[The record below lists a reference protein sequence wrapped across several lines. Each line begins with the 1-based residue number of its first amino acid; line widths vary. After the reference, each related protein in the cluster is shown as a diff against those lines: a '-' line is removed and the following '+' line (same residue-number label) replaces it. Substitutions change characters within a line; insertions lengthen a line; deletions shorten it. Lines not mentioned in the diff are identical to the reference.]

1 MVDKWP
7 LSHGPR
13 ALLSGCLSPSIA
25 GLRVGASKQINI
37 AEQTAAIKVCP
48 VFMCFVLVDY
58 RRSLDAVMQ
67 ERKMMTLAVTMGTF
81 GLLGCLSS
89 AR

>member
-1 MVDKWP
+1 M
-7 LSHGPR
+7 
-13 ALLSGCLSPSIA
+13 ALESWSSGAAVWLSIA
-25 GLRVGASKQINI
+25 VHRRVGASKQINI